1 MTDGKGG
8 KDGNDGK
15 DRKDGTSRNG
25 AQAAKEMPVL
35 SRGRARV
42 RRAFLCFVVLP
53 IGSLLTASVLSAQSL
68 TKRLDA
74 RLDRPPFNRQL
85 WGVAVADENGKLIY
99 SRNAD
104 RLFIPAS
111 NTKLVVS
118 AVASALLPGDWRV
131 KTSVYGGPVVGGVL
145 LGDLVLYGRGDPTMG
160 HRCYATDSTLAG
172 VCDTDPFFRFRQV
185 ADSLRAKGVHLV
197 QGDVVGDGSYFEPT
211 LVHPGW
217 EQFDLNWWYA
227 APVSGLSFND
237 NSVDFTWQPG
247 PAPGAPANITMSPD
261 LGDLG
266 FENRTVTVPAGG
278 ESDIGDRF
286 FRHPG
291 TLQIWAEGTVALD
304 HPSQVESFAL
314 PDPNLYAARALRQ
327 ALADVGIAVSGTTRS
342 TTDSTLYIQLR
353 SSPPL
358 AEVSSRPLRD
368 WIFPILNTS
377 QNWFS
382 EMLLKQLGK
391 QFGRGGSWP
400 DGLEVERRFLID
412 SVRIDSTQI
421 SLSDGS
427 GLSTSNLVSP
437 LAFTQI
443 LRYIRRHPRYATF
456 AAGLPQ
462 AGGTGSLKNRFV
474 GTPLAGRVRAKTG
487 SISRVNSLSGYIEL
501 DRGKVV
507 TFSVQANHHAQPSR
521 PMLAA
526 IDSIVL
532 EMGRR

>member
-1 MTDGKGG
+1 MIKDGEGGGVGEDGKVVGG
-8 KDGNDGK
+8 W
-15 DRKDGTSRNG
+15 RKG
-25 AQAAKEMPVL
+25 L
-35 SRGRARV
+35 Y
-42 RRAFLCFVVLP
+42 RAFSVL
-53 IGSLLTASVLSAQSL
+53 SVLSALSSSAAAQSL
-68 TKRLDA
+68 ANRIDS

-85 WGVAVADENGKLIY
+85 WGVALVDETGRLIY

-118 AVASALLPGDWRV
+118 AVAAALLPPDWRV
-131 KTSVYGGPVVGGVL
+131 KTSVYGGPVVGGVVM
-145 LGDLVLYGRGDPTMG
+145 GDLVLYGRGDPTMG
-160 HRCYATDSTLAG
+160 RRCYATDSMLPG
-172 VCDTDPFFRFRQV
+172 VCDTDPFARLRQL
-185 ADSLRAKGVHLV
+185 ADSLRSKGVQLI

-211 LVHPGW
+211 LVHPNW

-227 APVSGLSFND
+227 APVSGLGFND

-247 PAPGAPANITMSPD
+247 PAAGAPAVISMSPD
-261 LGDLG
+261 LGDLA
-266 FENRTVTVPAGG
+266 FENRTVTVPPGG
-278 ESDIGDRF
+278 ESDVGDRF

-304 HPSQVESFAL
+304 NPPRKDSFAM

-327 ALADVGIAVSGTTRS
+327 ALADAGISVAGTTRS
-342 TTDSTLYIQLR
+342 TTDSSAYAQLR
-353 SSPPL
+353 QTPPL
-358 AEVSSRPLRD
+358 AEVASRPLRD
-368 WIFPILNTS
+368 WVFPVLNTS

-391 QFGRGGSWP
+391 QFGRSGSWP

-412 SVRIDSTQI
+412 SVRVDSTQI

-427 GLSTSNLVSP
+427 GLSSSNLVSP
-437 LAFTQI
+437 LAFTQL
-443 LRYIRRHPRYATF
+443 LRYMRRHPRFAGF

-462 AGGTGSLKNRFV
+462 AGATGSLKSRFV
-474 GTPLAGRVRAKTG
+474 GTPVAGRVRAKTG

-501 DRGKVV
+501 DRGRFL
-507 TFSVQANHHAQPSR
+507 TFSVQANHHAQPTR

-526 IDSIVL
+526 IDSIVM
-532 EMGRR
+532 EMGRGRK

>member
-1 MTDGKGG
+1 MSAGVETVD
-8 KDGNDGK
+8 DADA
-15 DRKDGTSRNG
+15 S
-25 AQAAKEMPVL
+25 P
-35 SRGRARV
+35 SS
-42 RRAFLCFVVLP
+42 P
-53 IGSLLTASVLSAQSL
+53 SSPSSVLSASVAAQSL
-68 TKRLDA
+68 AKRLDA

-85 WGVAVADENGKLIY
+85 WGVALVDESGRLVY

-118 AVASALLPGDWRV
+118 AVAAALLPPDWRV
-131 KTSVYGGPVVGGVL
+131 KTSVYGGPVVGGVVM
-145 LGDLVLYGRGDPTMG
+145 GDLVLYGRGDPTMDR
-160 HRCYATDSTLAG
+160 RCYATDSTLPG
-172 VCDTDPFFRFRQV
+172 VCDTDPFARLRQL
-185 ADSLRAKGVHLV
+185 ADSLRAKGVQLI

-211 LVHPGW
+211 LVHPNW

-227 APVSGLSFND
+227 APVSGLGFND

-247 PAPGAPANITMSPD
+247 PAAGAPAVITMSPD
-261 LGDLG
+261 LGDLA
-266 FENRTVTVPAGG
+266 FENRTVTVPPGG
-278 ESDIGDRF
+278 ESDVGDRF

-304 HPSQVESFAL
+304 NPPRKDSFAL

-327 ALADVGIAVSGTTRS
+327 ALSDAGISVAGTTRS
-342 TTDSTLYIQLR
+342 TTDSSVYAQLR
-353 SSPPL
+353 QTPPL
-358 AEVSSRPLRD
+358 AEVASRPLRD

-391 QFGRGGSWP
+391 QFGRSGSWP

-427 GLSTSNLVSP
+427 GLSSSNLVSP
-437 LAFTQI
+437 LAFTQL
-443 LRYIRRHPRYATF
+443 LRYIRRHPRFASF

-462 AGGTGSLKNRFV
+462 AGATGSLKTRFV

-501 DRGKVV
+501 DRGRFL
-507 TFSVQANHHAQPSR
+507 TFSVQANHHAQPTR

-526 IDSIVL
+526 IDSIVV
-532 EMGRR
+532 EMGRREE